1 MVRKTNAEDKSFL
14 TFDEPAE
21 DKAAILAAVADAES
35 KDLYEYGLLTSRF
48 FMIMQNGQINS
59 SINRT
64 GFSASRENIE
74 RILGKMDR
82 VLPKD
87 IYEIA
92 KFAPGNPVA

>member
-1 MVRKTNAEDKSFL
+1 MARKTNAEDKSFL

-21 DKAAILAAVADAES
+21 DRAAILAAVADAES

-48 FMIMQNGQINS
+48 FMIMQDGMINS
-59 SINRT
+59 SINRS
-64 GFSASRENIE
+64 GFSASRENIG

-82 VLPKD
+82 VLPKN

-92 KFAPGNPVA
+92 KFAPGNPAA

>member
-1 MVRKTNAEDKSFL
+1 MVRKTNPEDKQFL
-14 TFDEPAE
+14 TFDEPAA

-35 KDLYEYGLLTSRF
+35 KDLYEYGLLTARF
-48 FMIMQNGQINS
+48 FLIMQDGMINS

-64 GFSASRENIE
+64 SFVATRKNIG
-74 RILGKMDR
+74 RILNKMDR

-92 KFAPGNPVA
+92 KFAE

>member
-14 TFDEPAE
+14 TFDEPAG

-35 KDLYEYGLLTSRF
+35 KDLFEYGLLTSRF
-48 FMIMQNGQINS
+48 FLIIQNGLINS

-64 GFSASRENIE
+64 SFVATKENIG

-92 KFAPGNPVA
+92 QFA

>member
-35 KDLYEYGLLTSRF
+35 KDLFEYGILTSRF
-48 FMIMQNGQINS
+48 FMIIQNGLINS

-64 GFSASRENIE
+64 GFSASKENIS

-82 VLPKD
+82 VLPKVV
-87 IYEIA
+87 YEID
-92 KFAPGNPVA
+92 KFAPGNPPA

>member
-1 MVRKTNAEDKSFL
+1 MVRKTNAEDKSYL
-14 TFDEPAE
+14 TFDEPAG

-35 KDLYEYGLLTSRF
+35 KDLFEYGLLTSRF
-48 FMIMQNGQINS
+48 FLIIQNGLINS
-59 SINRT
+59 SINRSSFVAT
-64 GFSASRENIE
+64 KENIG

-92 KFAPGNPVA
+92 QFA

>member
-1 MVRKTNAEDKSFL
+1 MARKTNAEDKSFL
-14 TFDEPAE
+14 TFDEPAG

-35 KDLYEYGLLTSRF
+35 KDLYEYGMLTSKF

-59 SINRT
+59 SINRS
-64 GFSASRENIE
+64 GFSASRANIG

-82 VLPKD
+82 ELPKV

-92 KFAPGNPVA
+92 PFADGNPPA

>member
-14 TFDEPAE
+14 TFDEPAG

-35 KDLYEYGLLTSRF
+35 KELFEYGLLTSRF
-48 FMIMQNGQINS
+48 FMIIQNGLINS

-64 GFSASRENIE
+64 GFIASRENIG

-82 VLPKD
+82 ALPKD

-92 KFAPGNPVA
+92 QFAVPIQA

>member
-14 TFDEPAE
+14 TFDEPAA

-35 KDLYEYGLLTSRF
+35 KDLFEYGLLTSRF
-48 FMIMQNGQINS
+48 FMIIQNGLINS
-59 SINRT
+59 SINRS
-64 GFSASRENIE
+64 GFSASKENIA

-92 KFAPGNPVA
+92 QFAPGNPPA

>member
-14 TFDEPAE
+14 TFDEPAA

-35 KDLYEYGLLTSRF
+35 KELFEYGLLTSRF
-48 FMIMQNGQINS
+48 FMIIQNGLINS

-64 GFSASRENIE
+64 GFIASRENIG

-82 VLPKD
+82 ALPKD

-92 KFAPGNPVA
+92 QFAVPIQA

>member
-1 MVRKTNAEDKSFL
+1 MVRKTNPEDKQFL
-14 TFDEPAE
+14 TFDEPAA
-21 DKAAILAAVADAES
+21 DKAAILAAVADAEG
-35 KDLYEYGLLTSRF
+35 KDLFEYGLLTSRF
-48 FMIMQNGQINS
+48 FLIIQNGLINS

-64 GFSASRENIE
+64 GFAATKDNIA

-92 KFAPGNPVA
+92 QFA

>member
-1 MVRKTNAEDKSFL
+1 MARKTNDEDKAFL

-35 KDLYEYGLLTSRF
+35 KDLYEYGLLTHRF
-48 FMIMQNGQINS
+48 FMIMQNGMINS

-64 GFSASRENIE
+64 GFAASRENIG

-92 KFAPGNPVA
+92 KFSPGNPPA

>member
-1 MVRKTNAEDKSFL
+1 MVRITSAEDKQFL
-14 TFDEPAE
+14 TFDEPAT
-21 DKAAILAAVADAES
+21 DKALILAAVADAET
-35 KDLYEYGLLTSRF
+35 KGLFEYGLLTSRF
-48 FMIMQNGQINS
+48 FMVMQNGQINS

-64 GFSASRENIE
+64 GFAASRENIG

-92 KFAPGNPVA
+92 QFAA